1 MRDTAATD
9 PRAVLSLEQGLM
21 ILYVF
26 LIAQSKAENL
36 DDKPNNLDELKLVLR
51 TISNIRDVSLDIE
64 TGIRDV
70 IERYRLLDMYNLLVS
85 RTGQVCQK

>member
-9 PRAVLSLEQGLM
+9 PRAVLSLEQRLM